1 MLGKK
6 KKSIVGL
13 DIGSSALKAVEL
25 KQTRNGF
32 ELVHIAHQ
40 NLQSDTI
47 VDGHII
53 DLNHVSD
60 TISRVWNDQHIKTD
74 QVATS
79 LSGHA
84 VIVKKILLPSMPEE
98 ELDEQIHWEAE
109 QYIPFEN
116 ASAGQQATTLL
127 HVLLRQH
134 GPPLIIDQPEDD
146 LDNEVVLQVALHG
159 PDQARWVPQAE

>member
-1 MLGKK
+1 MFAPAYRLWILNYPPQARSAIQNRNSFQGAAMLGKK
-6 KKSIVGL
+6 SKSIVGL

-25 KQTRNGF
+25 KPARGGF

-60 TISRVWNDQHIKTD
+60 SINRFWSDQNIKTN

-84 VIVKKILLPSMPEE
+84 VIVKKILL
-98 ELDEQIHWEAE
+98 QIGR
-109 QYIPFEN
+109 
-116 ASAGQQATTLL
+116 ASCRER
-127 HVLLRQH
+127 V
-134 GPPLIIDQPEDD
+134 
-146 LDNEVVLQVALHG
+146 
-159 PDQARWVPQAE
+159 